1 MEKILEEFIGGIV
14 STKKQLSESPGEYI
28 TSDQKYKLTVH
39 EYFDDGSVSTLLRV
53 NRKTGEVQVKM
64 DILKF
69 SEMSVRFWLIWGFL
83 RNKCQSESEADLM
96 VFPIL
101 MQQTTSPQ
109 RKELSVFY
117 KEFNE
122 TLMTRASATNIK
134 RSEEMFTLVS
144 DRIVTTLT
152 PEQEEKQQA

>member
-1 MEKILEEFIGGIV
+1 MEKILAEFIEGIV

-28 TSDQKYKLTVH
+28 TSDQKNKLTVQ
-39 EYFDDGSVSTLLRV
+39 ESLPDGGATLLRV
-53 NRKTGEVQVKM
+53 HRTTGEVQAKI
-64 DILKF
+64 DIFKF
-69 SEMSVRFWLIWGFL
+69 SDMSVRFWLIWGFL

-96 VFPIL
+96 AFPML

-122 TLMTRASATNIK
+122 TLMVRASETNIK

-144 DRIVTTLT
+144 DRVVSTLT
-152 PEQEEKQQA
+152 PEQEKQA